1 MKKLLILLMTCFIL
15 TGCNDKNFEAPL
27 DTIMDNLYEG
37 IDTEGLRKTSV
48 VRHSELE
55 IETLDNVEYTDILIS
70 VPYNREDGNSIILLR
85 SDNPKDT
92 INQISYRVDDNAVIK
107 NEGNL
112 IMVVNYYDQ
121 TTQNKIIE
129 NFDKLFD

>member
-1 MKKLLILLMTCFIL
+1 MKKILIVLMTSLLL
-15 TGCNDKNFEAPL
+15 TGCNEKNFEAPL
-27 DTIMDNLYEG
+27 DTVMDNLYDG

-48 VRHSELE
+48 IRHSDLE

-70 VPYNREDGNSIILLR
+70 VPHNREDGNSIILLR

-92 INQISYRVDDNAVIK
+92 INQLSYRLDENAVIK

-112 IMVVNYYDQ
+112 IMIVNYYDQ

-129 NFDKLFD
+129 NFDKLFN

>member
-1 MKKLLILLMTCFIL
+1 MKKILIVLIASLLL
-15 TGCNDKNFEAPL
+15 TGCNEKNFEAPL
-27 DTIMDNLYEG
+27 DIVMDNLYDG

-48 VRHSELE
+48 IRHSDLE

-70 VPYNREDGNSIILLR
+70 VPHNREDGNSIILLR

-92 INQISYRVDDNAVIK
+92 INQLSYRLDENAVIK

-112 IMVVNYYDQ
+112 IMIVNYYDQ

-129 NFDKLFD
+129 NFDKLFN